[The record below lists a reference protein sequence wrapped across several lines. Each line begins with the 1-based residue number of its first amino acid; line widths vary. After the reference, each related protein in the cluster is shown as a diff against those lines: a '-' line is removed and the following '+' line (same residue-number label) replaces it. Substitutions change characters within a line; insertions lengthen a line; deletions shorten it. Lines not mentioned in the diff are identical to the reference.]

1 MTEHP
6 EQHQPD
12 RTDIEYTQ
20 RLLGE
25 RYQLSWIVGR
35 GGMSTVWLAR
45 DTVAQRDVAIKIL
58 KPEYTESPEFRERFR
73 NEAEAAEHFD
83 SPNVVATYD
92 YGEISADDS
101 QPTNETRA
109 VFCYIVM
116 EYVRGES
123 LADVLRRERQLPEP
137 LALDLIRQTAMGLAA
152 IHATGTVHRDIKP
165 ANLLLTADGTVK
177 ITDFGIAK
185 AAQAVPL
192 TQTGMVVGT
201 AQYVSPEQAQ
211 GREVT
216 AASDVYSLGVVA
228 YEVLAG
234 HRPFRGD
241 SSVSV
246 AIKHISEQP
255 EPLPEE
261 LSAPLRELVNTCLRK
276 SPRAR
281 YADGQELAEATAAV
295 LSGAPAPRPAALSAA
310 DAAAHT
316 DVFAAHGGARGA
328 APEDSD
334 AELSQVVSGP
344 GTAVPP
350 RQGPAQ
356 GPRKASAAGAAGAAS
371 SRSAGRRGGQRGSA
385 TPWIVLGVV
394 VALGLGVIGYL
405 LLSDSNS
412 STQEQETKT
421 VTSEVTTSPTQEEYV
436 PQQPVDPRPEKTQPS
451 EDNGSDDGE
460 TSSTRPE
467 RPRQSST
474 RPGRPTGT
482 QPTPSS
488 PRQPSQPSQPTAPTE
503 DNPVPPAPDPG
514 GEQPNPGNNAE
525 GPTGTGTSNPAD
537 GEVGAL
543 GLRAI

>member
-92 YGEISADDS
+92 YGEISADGS
-101 QPTNETRA
+101 QPTQETRA

-261 LSAPLRELVNTCLRK
+261 LSPPLRELVNTCLRK

-281 YADGQELAEATAAV
+281 YADGQELAEAAAAV
-295 LSGAPAPRPAALSAA
+295 LAGAPAPRPAAVSAT

-316 DVFAAHGGARGA
+316 DVFAAHAGAPATG
-328 APEDSD
+328 DSN
-334 AELSQVVSGP
+334 AELSQVVTGQ

-350 RQGPAQ
+350 RQGPAR
-356 GPRKASAAGAAGAAS
+356 GPRKAGTAGAAGAAS
-371 SRSAGRRGGQRGSA
+371 QRSAGRRGQQRNSA

-405 LLSDSNS
+405 LFSDSDS
-412 STQEQETKT
+412 STPEQETKT

-436 PQQPVDPRPEKTQPS
+436 PPQPVEPRPGETQPG
-451 EDNGSDDGE
+451 EDNGADDE
-460 TSSTRPE
+460 TSSTRPAG
-467 RPRQSST
+467 PTQPST
-474 RPGRPTGT
+474 QPDGPTRT

-488 PRQPSQPSQPTAPTE
+488 PRPPSQPSQPTVPTD
-503 DNPVPPAPDPG
+503 DNPAPSAPNSG
-514 GEQPNPGNNAE
+514 GDQPNPGNNAE
-525 GPTGTGTSNPAD
+525 GPTGTGTTNPVD
-537 GEVGAL
+537 REVGAL
-543 GLRAI
+543 GLQAI

>member
-1 MTEHP
+1 M
-6 EQHQPD
+6 
-12 RTDIEYTQ
+12 
-20 RLLGE
+20 
-25 RYQLSWIVGR
+25 
-35 GGMSTVWLAR
+35 
-45 DTVAQRDVAIKIL
+45 
-58 KPEYTESPEFRERFR
+58 
-73 NEAEAAEHFD
+73 
-83 SPNVVATYD
+83 
-92 YGEISADDS
+92 
-101 QPTNETRA
+101 
-109 VFCYIVM
+109 
-116 EYVRGES
+116 
-123 LADVLRRERQLPEP
+123 
-137 LALDLIRQTAMGLAA
+137 
-152 IHATGTVHRDIKP
+152 
-165 ANLLLTADGTVK
+165 K

-295 LSGAPAPRPAALSAA
+295 LSGAPAPRPAAVSTA

-316 DVFAAHGGARGA
+316 DVFAAHGVSGGATPG
-328 APEDSD
+328 DSD
-334 AELSQVVSGP
+334 AELSQVVTGS

-350 RQGPAQ
+350 QQGPAR
-356 GPRKASAAGAAGAAS
+356 GPRKAGAAGAAGAS
-371 SRSAGRRGGQRGSA
+371 PQRSAGRRGGQRGSA

-405 LLSDSNS
+405 LFSDSDS
-412 STQEQETKT
+412 PTGEQETKT

-436 PQQPVDPRPEKTQPS
+436 PPQPVDPIPEETQP
-451 EDNGSDDGE
+451 GKDDGTDDRE

-467 RPRQSST
+467 RPTQPST
-474 RPGRPTGT
+474 QPGRPTRT

-488 PRQPSQPSQPTAPTE
+488 PRPPSQPSQPTAPTD
-503 DNPVPPAPDPG
+503 DNPAPPAPNPG

-525 GPTGTGTSNPAD
+525 GPTGTGATDPAD

>member
-1 MTEHP
+1 MTEHL

-35 GGMSTVWLAR
+35 GGMSMVWLAR

-83 SPNVVATYD
+83 CPNVVATYD
-92 YGEISADDS
+92 YGEVSADGS
-101 QPTNETRA
+101 QLTRDTRA

-281 YADGQELAEATAAV
+281 YADGKELAEAVAAV
-295 LSGAPAPRPAALSAA
+295 LSGAPAPRPAAVSAA

-328 APEDSD
+328 TPGDSD
-334 AELSQVVSGP
+334 AELSQVVSGL

-356 GPRKASAAGAAGAAS
+356 GPHKTSAAAAS
-371 SRSAGRRGGQRGSA
+371 SGSAGRRGGQRGSA

-394 VALGLGVIGYL
+394 VALGLGMIGYL

-412 STQEQETKT
+412 SSPERETKT

-436 PQQPVDPRPEKTQPS
+436 RQQPVDPRPKETQPS
-451 EDNGSDDGE
+451 KDNGTDEGE
-460 TSSTRPE
+460 TSSTRRE
-467 RPRQSST
+467 RPTQPST
-474 RPGRPTGT
+474 QPSRPTRA

-488 PRQPSQPSQPTAPTE
+488 PRPSSQPSQPTVPTD
-503 DNPVPPAPDPG
+503 DNPAPSAPNPDG
-514 GEQPNPGNNAE
+514 DQPNPENNAE
-525 GPTGTGTSNPAD
+525 GLTGTGATNPVD
-537 GEVGAL
+537 GEIRAL
-543 GLRAI
+543 RLREI

>member
-1 MTEHP
+1 M
-6 EQHQPD
+6 
-12 RTDIEYTQ
+12 
-20 RLLGE
+20 
-25 RYQLSWIVGR
+25 
-35 GGMSTVWLAR
+35 
-45 DTVAQRDVAIKIL
+45 AIKIL

-92 YGEISADDS
+92 YGEISPDGS
-101 QPTNETRA
+101 QPTHETRA

-295 LSGAPAPRPAALSAA
+295 LSGAPAPRPAAVSAA

-436 PQQPVDPRPEKTQPS
+436 PQQPVDPRPEETQPS

-467 RPRQSST
+467 RPTQSST

-488 PRQPSQPSQPTAPTE
+488 PRQPSQPTAPTE
-503 DNPVPPAPDPG
+503 DNPAPSAPDPG

-525 GPTGTGTSNPAD
+525 GPTGTGTTDPAD
-537 GEVGAL
+537 SEVGAL

>member
-1 MTEHP
+1 MTEQP

-92 YGEISADDS
+92 YGEVSPDGS
-101 QPTNETRA
+101 QPTQETRA

-261 LSAPLRELVNTCLRK
+261 LSSPLRELVNTCLRK
-276 SPRAR
+276 SPQAR
-281 YADGQELAEATAAV
+281 YADGQELAEAAAAV
-295 LSGAPAPRPAALSAA
+295 LSGAPAPRPAAVSTA

-328 APEDSD
+328 APGDSD
-334 AELSQVVSGP
+334 AELSQVVTGQ

-350 RQGPAQ
+350 RQGPAR
-356 GPRKASAAGAAGAAS
+356 GPRKTGTADAAGAAS
-371 SRSAGRRGGQRGSA
+371 QRSAGRRDQQRNSA

-405 LLSDSNS
+405 LFSDSDS
-412 STQEQETKT
+412 STPEQETKT

-436 PQQPVDPRPEKTQPS
+436 PPQPVEPRPEETQTG
-451 EDNGSDDGE
+451 EDNGADDE
-460 TSSTRPE
+460 TTSTRPE
-467 RPRQSST
+467 RPTQPST
-474 RPGRPTGT
+474 QPGGPTRT

-488 PRQPSQPSQPTAPTE
+488 PRPPSQPSQPTVPTD
-503 DNPVPPAPDPG
+503 DNPSPSAPNPG
-514 GEQPNPGNNAE
+514 GDRPNPGNNAE
-525 GPTGTGTSNPAD
+525 GPAGTGATNLAD
-537 GEVGAL
+537 SEVGAL

>member
-1 MTEHP
+1 M
-6 EQHQPD
+6 
-12 RTDIEYTQ
+12 
-20 RLLGE
+20 
-25 RYQLSWIVGR
+25 
-35 GGMSTVWLAR
+35 
-45 DTVAQRDVAIKIL
+45 
-58 KPEYTESPEFRERFR
+58 
-73 NEAEAAEHFD
+73 
-83 SPNVVATYD
+83 
-92 YGEISADDS
+92 
-101 QPTNETRA
+101 
-109 VFCYIVM
+109 
-116 EYVRGES
+116 
-123 LADVLRRERQLPEP
+123 
-137 LALDLIRQTAMGLAA
+137 DLIRQTAMGLAA

-261 LSAPLRELVNTCLRK
+261 LSPPLRELVNTCLRK

-281 YADGQELAEATAAV
+281 YADGQELAEAAAAV
-295 LSGAPAPRPAALSAA
+295 LAGAPAPRPAAVSAT

-316 DVFAAHGGARGA
+316 DVFAAHAGAP
-328 APEDSD
+328 APGDSN
-334 AELSQVVSGP
+334 AELSQVVTGQ

-350 RQGPAQ
+350 RQGPAR
-356 GPRKASAAGAAGAAS
+356 GPRKAGTAGAAGAAS
-371 SRSAGRRGGQRGSA
+371 QRSAGRRGQQRNSA

-405 LLSDSNS
+405 LFSDSDS
-412 STQEQETKT
+412 STPEQETKT

-436 PQQPVDPRPEKTQPS
+436 PPQPVEPRPEETQPG
-451 EDNGSDDGE
+451 EDNGPDDE

-467 RPRQSST
+467 RPTQPST
-474 RPGRPTGT
+474 QPGGPTRT
-482 QPTPSS
+482 PPTPSS
-488 PRQPSQPSQPTAPTE
+488 PRPPSQPSQPTVPTD
-503 DNPVPPAPDPG
+503 DNPAPSAPNSG
-514 GEQPNPGNNAE
+514 GDQPNPGNNAE
-525 GPTGTGTSNPAD
+525 GPTGTGTTNPVD
-537 GEVGAL
+537 REVGAL
-543 GLRAI
+543 GLQAI

>member
-1 MTEHP
+1 MTEQP

-92 YGEISADDS
+92 YGEISPDGS
-101 QPTNETRA
+101 QPTQDTRA

-123 LADVLRRERQLPEP
+123 LADVLRRERRLPEP
-137 LALDLIRQTAMGLAA
+137 LALDLIRQTAMGLAT
-152 IHATGTVHRDIKP
+152 IHTTGTVHRDIKP

-261 LSAPLRELVNTCLRK
+261 LSSPLRELVNTCLRK

-281 YADGQELAEATAAV
+281 YADGQELAEAAAAV
-295 LSGAPAPRPAALSAA
+295 LAGAPAPRPAAVSAT

-316 DVFAAHGGARGA
+316 DVFAAHAGAP
-328 APEDSD
+328 APGDSN
-334 AELSQVVSGP
+334 AELSQVVTGQ

-350 RQGPAQ
+350 RQGPAR
-356 GPRKASAAGAAGAAS
+356 GPRKAGTAGAAGAAS
-371 SRSAGRRGGQRGSA
+371 QRSAGRRGQQRNSA

-405 LLSDSNS
+405 LFSDSDS
-412 STQEQETKT
+412 STPEQETKT

-436 PQQPVDPRPEKTQPS
+436 PPQPVEPRPGETQPG
-451 EDNGSDDGE
+451 EDNGADDE

-467 RPRQSST
+467 GPTQPST
-474 RPGRPTGT
+474 QPDGPTRT

-488 PRQPSQPSQPTAPTE
+488 PRPPSQPSQPTVPTD
-503 DNPVPPAPDPG
+503 DNPAPSAPNSG
-514 GEQPNPGNNAE
+514 GDQPNPGNNAE
-525 GPTGTGTSNPAD
+525 GPTGTGTTNPAD
-537 GEVGAL
+537 REVGAL
-543 GLRAI
+543 GLQAI

>member
-92 YGEISADDS
+92 YGEISADGS
-101 QPTNETRA
+101 QPTQETRA

-261 LSAPLRELVNTCLRK
+261 LSPPLRELVNTCLRK

-281 YADGQELAEATAAV
+281 YADGQELAEAAAAV
-295 LSGAPAPRPAALSAA
+295 LAGAPAPRPAAVSAT

-316 DVFAAHGGARGA
+316 DVFAAHAGAPATG
-328 APEDSD
+328 DSN
-334 AELSQVVSGP
+334 AELSQVVTGQ

-350 RQGPAQ
+350 RQGPAR
-356 GPRKASAAGAAGAAS
+356 GPRKAGTAGAAGAAS
-371 SRSAGRRGGQRGSA
+371 QRSAGRRGQQRNSA

-405 LLSDSNS
+405 LFSDSDS
-412 STQEQETKT
+412 STPEQETKT

-436 PQQPVDPRPEKTQPS
+436 PPQPVEPRSEETQPG
-451 EDNGSDDGE
+451 EDNGPDDE

-467 RPRQSST
+467 RPTQPST
-474 RPGRPTGT
+474 QPGGPTRT

-488 PRQPSQPSQPTAPTE
+488 PRPPSQPSQPTVPTD
-503 DNPVPPAPDPG
+503 DNPAPSAPNSG
-514 GEQPNPGNNAE
+514 GDQPNPGNNAE
-525 GPTGTGTSNPAD
+525 GPTGTGTTNPVD
-537 GEVGAL
+537 REVGAL
-543 GLRAI
+543 GLQAI

>member
-92 YGEISADDS
+92 YGEISPDGS
-101 QPTNETRA
+101 QPTQDTRA

-123 LADVLRRERQLPEP
+123 LADVLRRERRLPEP
-137 LALDLIRQTAMGLAA
+137 LALDLIRQTAMGLAT
-152 IHATGTVHRDIKP
+152 IHTTGTVHRDIKP

-261 LSAPLRELVNTCLRK
+261 LSPPLRELVNTCLRK

-281 YADGQELAEATAAV
+281 YADGQELAEAAAAV
-295 LSGAPAPRPAALSAA
+295 LAGAPAPRPAAVSAT

-316 DVFAAHGGARGA
+316 DVFAAHAGAPATG
-328 APEDSD
+328 DSN
-334 AELSQVVSGP
+334 AELSQVVTGQ

-350 RQGPAQ
+350 REGPAR
-356 GPRKASAAGAAGAAS
+356 GPRKAGTAGAAGAAS
-371 SRSAGRRGGQRGSA
+371 QRSAGRRGQQRNSA

-405 LLSDSNS
+405 LFSDSDS
-412 STQEQETKT
+412 STPEQETKT

-436 PQQPVDPRPEKTQPS
+436 PPQPVEPRPGETQPG
-451 EDNGSDDGE
+451 EDNGPDDE

-467 RPRQSST
+467 RPTQPST
-474 RPGRPTGT
+474 QPGGPTRT

-488 PRQPSQPSQPTAPTE
+488 PRPPSQPSQPTVPTD
-503 DNPVPPAPDPG
+503 DNPAPSAPNSG
-514 GEQPNPGNNAE
+514 GDQPNPGNNAE
-525 GPTGTGTSNPAD
+525 GPTGTDTTNPAD
-537 GEVGAL
+537 SEVGAL
-543 GLRAI
+543 GLQAI

>member
-92 YGEISADDS
+92 YGEVSPNGS
-101 QPTNETRA
+101 QPTQDTRA

-276 SPRAR
+276 SPQAR
-281 YADGQELAEATAAV
+281 YADGQELAKAAAAV
-295 LSGAPAPRPAALSAA
+295 LSGAPAPRPAAVSTA

-316 DVFAAHGGARGA
+316 DVFAAHGAAGGA
-328 APEDSD
+328 APADSD
-334 AELSQVVSGP
+334 AELSQVVTGS

-350 RQGPAQ
+350 QQGPAQ
-356 GPRKASAAGAAGAAS
+356 GPRKAGAAGAAGAS
-371 SRSAGRRGGQRGSA
+371 PQRSAGRRGGQRGSA

-405 LLSDSNS
+405 LFSDSDS
-412 STQEQETKT
+412 PTGEQETKT
-421 VTSEVTTSPTQEEYV
+421 VTSEVTTSPTQEEYI
-436 PQQPVDPRPEKTQPS
+436 PQQPVDPIPEETQPG
-451 EDNGSDDGE
+451 EDDGADDRE

-467 RPRQSST
+467 RPTQPST
-474 RPGRPTGT
+474 QPGRPTRT

-488 PRQPSQPSQPTAPTE
+488 PRPPSQPSQPTAPT
-503 DNPVPPAPDPG
+503 DDYPAPSAPNPG

-525 GPTGTGTSNPAD
+525 GPTGTGATDPAD